1 MTGTNEAQEVDT
13 IPLRVND
20 LERSS
25 TLTDHRLKQLEEEK
39 LPNRVGSL
47 ETTTSQMA
55 SDLHEVRSSLGEIRS
70 AQSNGREEM
79 RIGLAKIE
87 SSGKTRSNIIV
98 TLLSVLAI
106 IIAAAGLLPKFDAV
120 VVEKSQ
126 GKATIKE

>member
-1 MTGTNEAQEVDT
+1 MDT

-20 LERSS
+20 LERAS

-106 IIAAAGLLPKFDAV
+106 IIAAAGLVPKFDAV